1 MKTSMII
8 ITIFLFFLLFVNGF
22 SQTQLFTVIA
32 SIGSSEIK
40 HSVETNWQQIST
52 GKKIFSGD
60 TLKILPQGYLGL
72 AHSTLNT
79 VELNK
84 EGIYS
89 ADTLAAQIDL
99 TSKTV
104 TKKLV
109 AFIIDEMA
117 EKKKSTGEMRTL
129 GAVVRL
135 SREKIDVNLPSDV
148 FLFDT
153 TFTFSWYPNSNSEEY
168 IFQLLNPSLKTIYMK
183 ETSDT
188 VLNLDLQEL
197 NLQEME
203 TYKWLVF
210 DKENNRSASDTINF
224 NLISKAQKS
233 SIENDLYS
241 LSLENN
247 DDQEVLDHLILAAYF
262 KENKL
267 YLEAIK
273 EYKKIVKIQPDV
285 DEFWEEYLQFL
296 VDVGLKREALSE
308 WERSSFA
315 LKRNEN

>member
-1 MKTSMII
+1 M
-8 ITIFLFFLLFVNGF
+8 FFLLCLNVY
-22 SQTQLFTVIA
+22 SQKQLFTIIA
-32 SIGSSEIK
+32 SGGNSEIK
-40 HSVETNWQQIST
+40 HNGETNWQKIST
-52 GKKIFSGD
+52 GKKIFTGD
-60 TLKILPQGYLGL
+60 TIKIFAKGYLGL

-79 VELNK
+79 VELNE

-153 TFTFSWYPNSNSEEY
+153 TFTFSWYPNSSSEEY

-188 VLNLDLQEL
+188 VLNLDLQDL
-197 NLQEME
+197 NLQETE

-210 DKENNRSASDTINF
+210 DRENDKSASDTINF
-224 NLISKAQKS
+224 NVISKARKN
-233 SIENDLYS
+233 SIKNDLYS

-247 DDQEVLDHLILAAYF
+247 DDQELLSHLILAAYY
-262 KENKL
+262 KENHL

-273 EYKKIVKIQPDV
+273 EYKKIVEMQPNV

-296 VDVGLKREALSE
+296 IDVGLKREALSE

-315 LKRNEN
+315 LKRNQN